1 MKALKNTIAE
11 MGVSLGCYSA
21 ATLTL
26 GTVTL
31 IGSLAFQGVIWVG
44 NGLERIE
51 KPVQRVGI
59 MSGLIIGAS
68 AVGYILGAA
77 MSGVGTREDLIAKEV
92 SLERMEK
99 ELKLERERSAFIRA
113 GREHQEN
120 YLKAQIEEK
129 DRTIKQEIQAE
140 IEQEPVLVT
149 VPTVEE
155 KACDIG
161 SAPVVKPHPLSTEV
175 AAAET
180 ALVADLKPE
189 PGASQQTE
197 LYAQALAA
205 IDGLSKRE
213 ARKLMGSL
221 KLQQK
226 RNGVELS
233 TELIWSLD

>member
-11 MGVSLGCYSA
+11 MGVSINCYSA

-68 AVGYILGAA
+68 AVGCILGAA
-77 MSGVGTREDLIAKEV
+77 MSGVITREDLIAKEV

-99 ELKLERERSAFIRA
+99 ELKLERERSAFIKA

-129 DRTIKQEIQAE
+129 DRTIKQLRSEFSALRRE
-140 IEQEPVLVT
+140 FLELR
-149 VPTVEE
+149 
-155 KACDIG
+155 DIRVHLDNVRTLDNRYNILDCYDCKHFYG
-161 SAPVVKPHPLSTEV
+161 KKDGGKYFVCAMHPYGQK
-175 AAAET
+175 
-180 ALVADLKPE
+180 DCPE
-189 PGASQQTE
+189 
-197 LYAQALAA
+197 
-205 IDGLSKRE
+205 RE
-213 ARKLMGSL
+213 
-221 KLQQK
+221 
-226 RNGVELS
+226 
-233 TELIWSLD
+233 